1 MSKVLAI
8 LVIIFLSLDIQANE
22 VDSLHT
28 DAAKKCGCS
37 ISNPCDVR
45 HKCYEDKCNIS
56 VHPLSISDA
65 GIINYEHDKRRVF
78 LYEKSGEFIE
88 ELNIE

>member
-1 MSKVLAI
+1 MRKVSAILAI
-8 LVIIFLSLDIQANE
+8 TFLSLDIQASE
-22 VDSLHT
+22 VVSLHA
-28 DAAKKCGCS
+28 DAAKRCDCS

-56 VHPLSISDA
+56 VHPVSISDA
-65 GIINYEHDKRRVF
+65 GIISYEHDKRRVF
-78 LYEKSGEFIE
+78 LYEKSGKFIE